1 MRTEPADHGAPV
13 RAAASDQT
21 PGRPGRAAFSWW
33 WAGMTACLAIATV
46 LRVWHHAADTGT
58 GNAYYTAT
66 ALSMSGDWTSFLS
79 GSLDTGHFITM
90 DKPAPALWPSAI
102 LIGIFGVHW
111 ATVFLPTALAGV
123 ASVLMLGL
131 AVREAGG
138 DSPAARAAALPAA
151 LGLALSPVNVAIER
165 DNNPDALLLLTM
177 LTGAWLLLRALR
189 RDRIRPLL
197 GAAAV
202 IGLGFDIKYLEAFV
216 VVPAM
221 TLTWL
226 LFAAG
231 PVRRRLVRL
240 AAAGAALAAVSAVWP
255 LVFRLLPD
263 RPWVGNSTD
272 GTVGNRIGQIL
283 SQHLSEP
290 DTQVQGPGAVII
302 HAFQTGQAFH
312 AGEAGPGRLLSGV
325 LADQI
330 SWWLPLALVGA
341 VTMAYDLRRRG
352 DGSPAG
358 LVLWTGWAV
367 CCWAVF
373 SFMQGVLHPYY
384 TSLMAPALAALAA
397 GGLVTA
403 WRAWRRGS
411 AFGAVAL
418 IAQIAV
424 AGGWSAW
431 VLHDTTAHRPGWLM
445 PLVLAAAALA
455 LLSVPLSRPLTWAG
469 PALAALTAVA
479 VLAAPAVWSAKTTE
493 QRLLGINPLA
503 NQDGRYGLA
512 VVPPQIGNAIMG
524 VISGSQRVDPAL
536 LGFLQANRGSARW
549 LVAVPSGLQ
558 SAPMAIAAGGAPIMA
573 MGGFDGSNPTPTLPQ
588 FRRLVAKGEIRFILT
603 APPGRGFTGFGSGP
617 SIAVSMWALKAC
629 RMVRP
634 TATGLLLLDCQ
645 GAGSR

>member
-1 MRTEPADHGAPV
+1 MRTEPADHGESV
-13 RAAASDQT
+13 RAAAPEAEPRSR
-21 PGRPGRAAFSWW
+21 GAGVLSWW
-33 WAGMTACLAIATV
+33 WAGMAACLAIATV
-46 LRVWHHAADTGT
+46 LRVWHTAADAGN

-66 ALSMSGDWTSFLS
+66 ALSMSKDWTSFLS

-102 LIGIFGVHW
+102 LIDVFGVHW
-111 ATVFLPTALAGV
+111 ATIFLPTALAGV
-123 ASVLMLGL
+123 ASVLVLGL
-131 AVREAGG
+131 AVREAGAG
-138 DSPAARAAALPAA
+138 SPAARAAALLAA
-151 LGLALSPVNVAIER
+151 LALAISPVNVAVER

-189 RDRIRPLL
+189 RDRTRPLL

-202 IGLGFDIKYLEAFV
+202 IGLGFDVKYLEAFV
-216 VVPAM
+216 VVPA
-221 TLTWL
+221 LALVWL

-231 PVRRRLVRL
+231 PVRRRVVRL
-240 AAAGAALAAVSAVWP
+240 AAAAVPLVAVSAAWP
-255 LVFRLLPD
+255 LVFRLLPH
-263 RPWVGNSTD
+263 RPWVGNSKD
-272 GTVGNRIGQIL
+272 GTVEDRIGQIF
-283 SQHLSEP
+283 SDHLSAP
-290 DTQVQGPGAVII
+290 GTDVKGPGAVII

-312 AGEAGPGRLLSGV
+312 AGESGPGRLLSGV

-330 SWWLPLALVGA
+330 SWWLPLAVVGA
-341 VTMAYDLRRRG
+341 ATMAYDLRRRR
-352 DGSPAG
+352 DASPAG

-397 GGLVTA
+397 GGLVSA
-403 WRAWRRGS
+403 WTAWRRGR
-411 AFGAVAL
+411 AYGAVAL
-418 IAQIAV
+418 AAQIAV

-431 VLHDTTAHRPGWLM
+431 VLHDTSAHRPGWLP

-455 LLSVPLSRPLTWAG
+455 LLAVPLSRPLAWAG
-469 PALAALTAVA
+469 GALAVLTAVTT
-479 VLAAPAVWSAKTTE
+479 LAAPAVWSAKTTD

-524 VISGSQRVDPAL
+524 VISGSQRVDPGL
-536 LGFLQANRGSARW
+536 LGFLQANQGSARW

-558 SAPMAIAAGGAPIMA
+558 SAPMEIAAGGAPIMA
-573 MGGFDGSNPTPTLPQ
+573 MGGFDGSNPTPTLAQ
-588 FRRLVAKGEIRFILT
+588 FRRLVARGEIRFILT

-617 SIAVSMWALKAC
+617 SIQVSLWALKAC

-645 GAGSR
+645 GAGAR